1 MIPGDNSQQ
10 RLRNSIPP
18 SASDTLLG
26 SWGYSLI
33 DEYVRAMQET
43 LLPPGSSILEL
54 ATGSGRMTAVLTRLG
69 YRVRT
74 GDESDERQSQAWQR
88 VTPEYA
94 AMVEMSLLD
103 MEFLPF
109 HDASIDTIV
118 CVNTIHE
125 LLHPHKCLSELLRI
139 HGPAGT
145 LIICDFNETGFDVMQ
160 RLHQATD
167 GSNHPRGTLGI
178 NDVEPIIKRT
188 YSEVRTVVTPLNI
201 FYIASCKK

>member
-1 MIPGDNSQQ
+1 MIPGDDSQQ
-10 RLRNSIPP
+10 RLCNSIPP
-18 SASDTLLG
+18 SASDALLR

-33 DEYVRAMQET
+33 DEYLRAIQEASM
-43 LLPPGSSILEL
+43 PSGSNVLEL

-74 GDESDERQSQAWQR
+74 GDRSDERQSQAWQR

-94 AMVEMSLLD
+94 ALVEMSLLD

>member
-10 RLRNSIPP
+10 RLCNSIPP
-18 SASDTLLG
+18 SASDALLG

-33 DEYVRAMQET
+33 DEYVRVMQET
-43 LLPPGSSILEL
+43 PLPPGSNILEL

-74 GDESDERQSQAWQR
+74 GDVNDERQSQAWQR

-94 AMVEMSLLD
+94 ALVEMSLLD

-109 HDASIDTIV
+109 HDASTDTIV

-139 HGPAGT
+139 HGPGGT
-145 LIICDFNETGFDVMQ
+145 LIIGDFNETGLNVMQ

-201 FYIASCKK
+201 FYIATCKK

>member
-18 SASDTLLG
+18 LASDTLLG

-33 DEYVRAMQET
+33 DEYVLVMQET
-43 LLPPGSSILEL
+43 LLPPGSNILEL

-69 YRVRT
+69 YGVLT

-94 AMVEMSLLD
+94 AMVKMSLLD

-118 CVNTIHE
+118 CVNTLHE
-125 LLHPHKCLSELLRI
+125 LQHPHKCLSELLRI
-139 HGPAGT
+139 HDPNGT
-145 LIICDFNETGFDVMQ
+145 LILGDFNETGFDVMQ

-167 GSNHPRGTLGI
+167 RSNHPRGTMGI
-178 NDVEPIIKRT
+178 NDVEPMIKRT

-201 FYIASCKK
+201 IYIASCKK